1 MECLI
6 NRRVAEPSLYFCD
19 SIIIEVNNEF
29 IDFTGFAVDELV
41 GKSSIE
47 IGDMLRLNSQVFFD
61 SVNSNYSAFI
71 FTKSLEPREVNISC
85 IYNKGSN
92 KKIYTLSEK
101 DNSRLKDKLLF
112 VEQTFIENVRGA
124 AIYSATNAIV
134 LKVNQRYLDFLEP
147 PFNKEENSIGTSIN
161 ECLTRVIGNKL
172 QTMWN
177 IVIETQKST
186 YIKEFRF
193 DDLAKGISYWDVILT
208 PIFESGKMKYI
219 YITATE
225 VTKMV
230 IKNQGV
236 KRKNKM
242 ILHQNEKLEE
252 QNKKIEQQNRE
263 LEEKNTQLA
272 SIIENLSEGVII
284 SDNKGKVIMINSEA
298 KKLIHR
304 PLEHTALGEICK
316 NTKYFD
322 MEGNEILHEN
332 TPTNRALKGESVK
345 NARILVKNSESEYF
359 MKISSLPIYN
369 VNGDLLMVVSCF
381 HNITDTIKKSK
392 KIQEQKKELEA
403 VIENISEGIAIV
415 NKKGQYTLLNK
426 AAREGMFL
434 HYEYMDKARDGY
446 KQCEMYDSNGEKVNI
461 EDIPARR
468 VGRGEKFNNMRMTLK
483 IPNKILQLDI
493 SGTPIYDNKGQF
505 SLGVICCRDMTNYI
519 NHEETIRS
527 RFELLDKII
536 DTFDLPVIRLSCP
549 DLKVVDINKK
559 ALKIIELLRP
569 DVKSIKQIKGKAI
582 EYFFNADMIDEYYNS
597 INEVV
602 EEKKTKYLNKKKH
615 FINGSETYWNFIF
628 EPLLDANGET
638 QEILMLTIDVTSEI
652 KANIIMENALKSQE
666 EIFANISHELKTP
679 LNIIFSTAQLLNMY
693 CESDSLDQR
702 KSSIIK
708 YINSIKQNS
717 YRLSKLINNIVDLSK
732 IQAGFF
738 ELKLS
743 NNNIVEVVE
752 ETVMSVTNFTE
763 VKGINIIFDT
773 DVEEKNIACD
783 PEKIA
788 RVVLNLI
795 SNAIKFSEIGN
806 EILVEIK
813 DKDEFV
819 EISVKDSGI
828 GIEDHNLDMIFDRF
842 KQVDKSLS
850 RNAEGTGIGLSLVKS
865 IVELHEG
872 HIYVES
878 KFGEGSRFIV
888 VLPSRELMQGN
899 MSFDSKIRTKIES
912 VQVELSDIIL

>member
-6 NRRVAEPSLYFCD
+6 NRRISEPSLYSCD
-19 SIIIEVNNEF
+19 SIITGVNNEF

-47 IGDMLRLNSQVFFD
+47 IGDMLRINSQVFLD
-61 SVNSNYSAFI
+61 SIDSDYSVFI

-85 IYNKGSN
+85 VYDKGIN
-92 KKIYTLSEK
+92 RRMYIFSEK
-101 DNSRLKDKLLF
+101 ENSRLKDKLLF

-124 AIYSATNAIV
+124 AIYSAAGAIV
-134 LKVNQRYLDFLEP
+134 LKVNQRYLDFMAP
-147 PFNKEENSIGTSIN
+147 PFNKKENSIGKSIE
-161 ECLTRVIGNKL
+161 ECVSRVIGSQL
-172 QTMWN
+172 QAMWD
-177 IVIETQKST
+177 IVIQTQKSK

-193 DDLAKGISYWDVILT
+193 DDIAKGTSYWDMILT

-225 VTKMV
+225 VTKIV
-230 IKNQGV
+230 IKNQGI
-236 KRKNKM
+236 KRKNRM
-242 ILHQNEKLEE
+242 IEQQNEKLEE
-252 QNKKIEQQNRE
+252 QNNKIEQQNKQ
-263 LEEKNTQLA
+263 LEEKNTQLTN
-272 SIIENLSEGVII
+272 IIENLSEGVII

-298 KKLIHR
+298 KRLIYK
-304 PLEHTALGEICK
+304 PLEYNTLGETCK

-322 MEGNEILHEN
+322 MEGNEIYSEN
-332 TPTNRALKGESVK
+332 MPANRALNGESVK
-345 NARILVKNSESEYF
+345 NARIFVSNPESEYF
-359 MKISSLPIYN
+359 IKISSLPIYN
-369 VNGDLLMVVSCF
+369 INRDLTMVVSCF

-403 VIENISEGIAIV
+403 IIENISEGIAIV
-415 NKKGQYTLLNK
+415 NKEGQYTLLNK

-434 HYEYMDKARDGY
+434 YYEYMDKARDGY
-446 KQCEMYDSNGEKVNI
+446 KQCEMYDSNGEKIKI
-461 EDIPARR
+461 EDIPASR

-483 IPNKILQLDI
+483 IPNKTLQLDV
-493 SGTPIYDNKGQF
+493 SGTPIYDSKGEF
-505 SLGVICCRDMTNYI
+505 SLGVICSRDMTNYI

-536 DTFDLPVIRLSCP
+536 DTFDLPVVRLSCP

-559 ALKIIELLRP
+559 AFKIIELLRP
-569 DVKSIKQIKGKAI
+569 DVKSIKQIKGDTI
-582 EYFFNADMIDEYYNS
+582 EYFFNVDMLDEYYNCIS
-597 INEVV
+597 EVV
-602 EEKKTKYLNKKKH
+602 EEKKTKYLNKRKH
-615 FINGSETYWNFIF
+615 FINGSEAYWNFIF
-628 EPLLDANGET
+628 EPLLDANGEI

-702 KSSIIK
+702 KDSIIK
-708 YINSIKQNS
+708 YLNSIKQNS

-738 ELKLS
+738 ELNLS

-752 ETVMSVTNFTE
+752 EIVMSVTNFTE

-773 DVEEKNIACD
+773 DIEEKIIACD

-788 RVVLNLI
+788 RIVLNLI
-795 SNAIKFSEIGN
+795 SNAIKFSEVGD

-819 EISVKDSGI
+819 EISVKDNGI
-828 GIEDHNLDMIFDRF
+828 GIEDHDLDMIFERF

-872 HIYVES
+872 RIYVES

-888 VLPSRELMQGN
+888 VLPSTELMQGN
-899 MSFDSKIRTKIES
+899 MSFDSKIKTKIES
-912 VQVELSDIIL
+912 LQVELSDIIL